1 MRDGRLFINYRRD
14 DSRADSGRLYDR
26 LAACFPGKIFRDVA
40 SIAPGVEWHDAI
52 ARVLSQSDACLV
64 VIGKNWLKIA
74 DEAGNRR
81 LDDPRDTVRQE
92 IAAVLK
98 RNMRVF
104 PVLVGGATMP
114 AEGDLPADLQPL
126 CGRNAIELTEQYWDE
141 GVQKLIL
148 ALEPLLGRPVSPAA
162 VKPPLFRRW
171 WALVA
176 AGALATIIVLAYI
189 GSRHPDASVAQ
200 NPPVLPPRDY
210 PKPDPSPA
218 PARTE
223 VAFNPSQ
230 LVGNWRGVVTGPG
243 QQLDEELEVYP
254 DSSLRVLLQNVST
267 GVGTWQYDSAADSM
281 RITNYTNLI
290 DGDKFSCDW
299 KNASDTHDRFNGVC
313 VDRMQRSWNV
323 SLTRLPGRPAVQSY
337 IVPRVNLASLSTA
350 ERAAFSQYLASQRCT
365 CPCGMTLL
373 MCLRKDLTCPY
384 SPNLAQV
391 ALNAFL
397 QRTRA

>member
-1 MRDGRLFINYRRD
+1 MRAGRLFINYRRD

-64 VIGKNWLKIA
+64 IIGRNWLKIT
-74 DEAGNRR
+74 DEAGKRR

-114 AEGDLPADLQPL
+114 AEADLPPDLQPL

-141 GVQKLIL
+141 GVQKLTL
-148 ALEPLLGRPVSPAA
+148 ALEPLLGRPRSPAA
-162 VKPPLFRRW
+162 VKPPLFRRAW
-171 WALVA
+171 VLVSCGVVA
-176 AGALATIIVLAYI
+176 AIIALGYI
-189 GSRHPDASVAQ
+189 GSHQDSHQNGPVVPNPAPPFRSDDPKP
-200 NPPVLPPRDY
+200 NPPRQIE
-210 PKPDPSPA
+210 A
-218 PARTE
+218 
-223 VAFNPSQ
+223 AFNPSQ

-267 GVGTWQYDSAADSM
+267 GVGTWQYDSSADSM
-281 RITNYTNLI
+281 KITNYTNLI

-299 KNASDTHDRFNGVC
+299 KNASDAHDRFNGVC
-313 VDRMQRSWNV
+313 IDRMQRSWNV

-337 IVPRVNLASLSTA
+337 IVPRVNLASLTTA

-384 SPNLAQV
+384 SPHLAQV